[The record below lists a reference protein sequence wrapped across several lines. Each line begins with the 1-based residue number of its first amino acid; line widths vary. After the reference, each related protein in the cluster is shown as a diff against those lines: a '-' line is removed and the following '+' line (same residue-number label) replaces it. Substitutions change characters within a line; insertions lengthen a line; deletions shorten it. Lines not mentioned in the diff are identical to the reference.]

1 VKLCHDLT
9 AQRKIFPYLDRNFS
23 HIISTVVDTQA
34 VAAALDYKNHRSVG
48 NKVSVLKKRYNL
60 PFGSTAKTTNA
71 AAAEANSAIHPFS
84 PNPMTPTKNK
94 VTKPKTPASKRK
106 TPVKNKAKKVE
117 SDDDEE
123 PISKQEDSSEEEKK
137 EMEKIKMDQDLEDE
151 KLFGVSVDAF
161 EDMNEDTTA

>member
-1 VKLCHDLT
+1 
-9 AQRKIFPYLDRNFS
+9 
-23 HIISTVVDTQA
+23 
-34 VAAALDYKNHRSVG
+34 
-48 NKVSVLKKRYNL
+48 L